1 MRKLLFLFVSALLLV
16 FVSCENF
23 MNGSDVQE
31 QLEKM
36 IDVANAKSFTIVIS
50 NDTTMGSFLSSGDKE
65 CKVGQ
70 SINVQFNVKKDLY
83 IYKGLKA
90 VSKSNPENSLD
101 DYVDFVKTDSDNARG
116 VYQTFKRI

>member
-1 MRKLLFLFVSALLLV
+1 MKKSVFLFLAVLSLL

-36 IDVANAKSFTIVIS
+36 IDVANAKSYKIVVS

-70 SINVQFNVKKDLY
+70 SIEVQYTVKKD
-83 IYKGLKA
+83 
-90 VSKSNPENSLD
+90 S
-101 DYVDFVKTDSDNARG
+101 
-116 VYQTFKRI
+116 